1 MLELLFLGAEL
12 LLLGVEL
19 ELLMD
24 ELLVDVLALLLLLLT
39 FTDDELFLVLEEL
52 ELGLTYSEL
61 ERT

>member
-12 LLLGVEL
+12 
-19 ELLMD
+19 ELLMF
-24 ELLVDVLALLLLLLT
+24 ELFVVVLALLLLLLT
-39 FTDDELFLVLEEL
+39 FTDVELFFVLEEL